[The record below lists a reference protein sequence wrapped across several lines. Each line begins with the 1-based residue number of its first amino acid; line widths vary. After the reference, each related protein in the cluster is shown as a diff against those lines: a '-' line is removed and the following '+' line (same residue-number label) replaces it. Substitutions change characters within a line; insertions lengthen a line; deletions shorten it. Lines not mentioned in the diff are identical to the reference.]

1 MRGKVSAVIWSVAL
15 LLGGCGTSSTDDSL
29 KNAAAEEHEWKTLK
43 TVSGH
48 EIIAELEQTVEV
60 SERENSIQTKEGPTV
75 ISTLDDIYGENGFR
89 HEGIIF
95 YGDEDY
101 GKEQTGIWVGVKNPD
116 ERMKEMLTILQSKV
130 DAGEILAEPIYIFRS
145 PHTEKE
151 LHDLQDEVARV
162 VNGMRIDRGFS
173 VVSVDIITGEF
184 TIRHDHLK
192 AEHQEELRKIFSD
205 TTIYFEQN
213 GSMVAEPGESSIIWS
228 KQASTEM
235 PVDDGGFIFSIDEGK
250 IFVVGGNQGE
260 VIYEFPEADQLKVGQ
275 RVKVEPSGGIKL
287 SLPGKGEAKFVEVM
301 PDYKPVGAKLSESQ
315 VVAKAI
321 EQYDGGK
328 SISDYLTIKGIAF
341 DDVEN
346 KWIVETLQDEE
357 KVLMEIKD
365 H

>member
-15 LLGGCGTSSTDDSL
+15 LLVGCGTSSTDESL
-29 KNAAAEEHEWKTLK
+29 KNAAAEEHEWKTVK

-60 SERENSIQTKEGPTV
+60 TERVKSIQANEGPTV
-75 ISTLDDIYGENGFR
+75 IQALDEIYGENGFR
-89 HEGIIF
+89 HEGVIF
-95 YGDEDY
+95 YGDG
-101 GKEQTGIWVGVKNPD
+101 GKEQPGIWVGVKNPD
-116 ERMKEMLTILQSKV
+116 ERMNELLSILQPKV
-130 DAGEILAEPIYIFRS
+130 DAGEIIAEPIYIFRS

-173 VVSVDIITGEF
+173 AVAVDIITGEF

-213 GSMVAEPGESSIIWS
+213 GSMVAEPGESSIIWP
-228 KQASTEM
+228 KQVSTEM

-260 VIYEFPEADQLKVGQ
+260 VIYEFPEADQLIVGQ
-275 RVKVEPSGGIKL
+275 RVKVEPSGGLKL
-287 SLPGKGEAKFVEVM
+287 SLPGRGTAKFVEVM
-301 PDYKPVGAKLSESQ
+301 PDYKPAGAKLSESQ

-341 DDVEN
+341 DRAEN
-346 KWIVETLQDEE
+346 KWVVDTLQDEE